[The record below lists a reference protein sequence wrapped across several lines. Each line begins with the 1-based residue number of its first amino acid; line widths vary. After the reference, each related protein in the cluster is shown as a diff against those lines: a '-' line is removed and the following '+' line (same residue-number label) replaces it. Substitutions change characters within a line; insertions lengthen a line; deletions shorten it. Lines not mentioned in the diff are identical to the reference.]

1 MLKLIAVFAL
11 GISASL
17 ALAHGPV
24 SADETLQ
31 ATAAAVAPKPD
42 TAKAAVA
49 GAETEQV
56 TLPPGFKPKKR
67 GKYTLYC
74 KTDTPIGTRFKQETC
89 FDADQIRDY
98 LIALQENKANVD
110 RIRATCS
117 NVCTCGQPDAC

>member
-11 GISASL
+11 GFSASL
-17 ALAHGPV
+17 ALAYGPV
-24 SADETLQ
+24 SADETLP
-31 ATAAAVAPKPD
+31 ATAVAPKAD
-42 TAKAAVA
+42 AAKAAVA

-74 KTDTPIGTRFKQETC
+74 RMDTPIGTRFKQETC

-117 NVCTCGQPDAC
+117 NICVCGQPGSC

>member
-11 GISASL
+11 CCSAPL
-17 ALAHGPV
+17 ALGLGPV
-24 SADETLQ
+24 SADETPP
-31 ATAAAVAPKPD
+31 ATATASKADA
-42 TAKAAVA
+42 AKAAVA

-74 KTDTPIGTRFKQETC
+74 KMDTPIGTRFKQETC
-89 FDADQIRDY
+89 FDAKQMRDY
-98 LIALQENKANVD
+98 LIALQENKADVD

-117 NVCTCGQPDAC
+117 SICACGQPGSC

>member
-11 GISASL
+11 VFSASL
-17 ALAHGPV
+17 ALAHGRV
-24 SADETLQ
+24 SADETVP
-31 ATAAAVAPKPD
+31 ATAAAPKAD
-42 TAKAAVA
+42 AAKAAVA

-74 KTDTPIGTRFKQETC
+74 RTDTPIGTRFKHETC
-89 FDADQIRDY
+89 FDKDQIRDY
-98 LIALQENKANVD
+98 LIALQENKSNVD

-117 NVCTCGQPDAC
+117 TRCACGQPEAC